1 MKNKFFHNNK
11 SIIKNTT
18 TNYHTQT
25 TRVNSKLNVDI
36 NKLLN
41 RVKNDTYREKKSKII
56 FFSSV
61 TLILIFIGFFLAF

>member
-11 SIIKNTT
+11 LTIKNITK
-18 TNYHTQT
+18 NYHTQT